1 MSNPY
6 FFMKLYNS
14 LIYLLFKK
22 IYHIMIF
29 NTANRNLCKLLDMVL
44 NVKPIWITVVYC
56 AQMDLYYRIFWVWKC
71 QSVWPACLDMYFFCN
86 WTFSCRSSGV
96 VIDPSRSLWN
106 VTNRLFVDREKV
118 LYHPIILHIFSI
130 LPCLMKL
137 FPHDQRLKNTSDGKI
152 GARKRKF
159 SNLKQISSDCRN
171 VAYLCLLR
179 LIICKIGLLIAVNLP
194 SVNMLESLLCSYN
207 DQI

>member
-1 MSNPY
+1 
-6 FFMKLYNS
+6 
-14 LIYLLFKK
+14 
-22 IYHIMIF
+22 MIF

-56 AQMDLYYRIFWVWKC
+56 AQMDLFLYYRIFWVWKC
-71 QSVWPACLDMYFFCN
+71 QSLWPACLDMYFFATEHFDAVVVELWLIPTECN
-86 WTFSCRSSGV
+86 WHNILEFFCQYG
-96 VIDPSRSLWN
+96 
-106 VTNRLFVDREKV
+106 TNRLFVDREKV